1 MGGKPLFALNIAAFP
16 EDLDPSI
23 LADILTGAE
32 ETASE
37 AGIPILGG
45 HTIKDSEPKY
55 GLAVTGIIDRENIKL
70 NSVARPGD
78 SIVLTKPIGT
88 GILSTALKNGA
99 INEHDFTDAINSM
112 KTLNKLS
119 SEIIIKTESNACTD
133 ITGFGLLG
141 HLLEMCDASSVSA
154 EVSFSDVHFFDRVS
168 SLAKGGTVPGGT
180 KKNLKFV
187 EGHIHNKIDI
197 EKFQLYMLADAQTS
211 GGLLV
216 TIDSTQ
222 SDSLINELRENGISA
237 HDIGRVTHRE
247 EKAIS
252 IV

>member
-32 ETASE
+32 ETARE

-55 GLAVTGIIDRENIKL
+55 GLAVTGIIDRINIKP
-70 NSVARPGD
+70 NSAARPGD

-88 GILSTALKNGA
+88 GILSTALKKGV
-99 INEHDFTDAINSM
+99 INETDFADAINSM
-112 KTLNKLS
+112 RALNKLS
-119 SEIIIKTESNACTD
+119 SEIIITTQSNACTD

-154 EVSFSDVHFFDRVS
+154 EISFSDIQFFDRVS
-168 SLAKGGTVPGGT
+168 SLAKNGIVPGGT
-180 KKNLKFV
+180 KKNLRFV
-187 EGHIHNKIDI
+187 EKHISSAIDI
-197 EKFQLYMLADAQTS
+197 EKFQLHMLADAQTS

-216 TIDSTQ
+216 TIGSNL
-222 SDSLINELRENGISA
+222 SDELINKLKNNGIKA
-237 HDIGRVTHRE
+237 HEIGRIKQRE
-247 EKAIS
+247 EKTIS